1 MKIIKEPLLRSV
13 DTRFKISEITFVT
26 QDSKSRRVI
35 KPQRYSDLSKIMS
48 RESVK
53 SLIKEDD
60 LARSILFMHNENTSF
75 LRASINTS

>member
-35 KPQRYSDLSKIMS
+35 KPQRYSDLSK
-48 RESVK
+48 VGTK
-53 SLIKEDD
+53 V
-60 LARSILFMHNENTSF
+60 
-75 LRASINTS
+75 